1 MTLIK
6 VLSFII
12 LLYGAAGL
20 LLSFINIPGRDRDG
34 QGRDTSGSTTRKI
47 LLPFHKAA
55 LGIGAFGFFITM
67 IIVRIGA
74 QDAGVMVTPS
84 GVDDTE
90 LHTGWHIVMP
100 WNTVYIMD
108 KTVWVYTC
116 ANSTK
121 EGAKPDADAIW
132 APTKDGI
139 KMGFDVSVSWRIVP
153 TEASWIYANIS
164 ENDGGTSGRYYWLEE
179 NVIRPKLKSAMALT
193 VSNFSP
199 IEAYSTK
206 RQEIQDRII
215 ARMREEV
222 KGYKL
227 IIEQVDMR
235 EVFYNPEYEQAIN
248 AKKLAEQE
256 VLRLVEVT
264 KQKEEQLKQ
273 SSIDKDIA
281 IQQAEG
287 EAKSLQIK
295 GTSIAQNPKI
305 IDLEWINKW
314 DGKLPTYMMGDGK
327 GVIMN
332 LNNK

>member
-1 MTLIK
+1 MVLIK
-6 VLSFII
+6 FLAFII

-20 LLSFINIPGRDRDG
+20 VLSFITIPGREKDEN
-34 QGRDTSGSTTRKI
+34 GRETGGTTKRKI
-47 LLPFHKAA
+47 VLPLHKFA
-55 LGIGAFGFFITM
+55 LGLGVFAFFITS
-67 IIVRIGA
+67 IIGRIGA
-74 QDAGVMVTPS
+74 QDAGVMVTPG
-84 GVDDTE
+84 GVDENE

-100 WNTVYIMD
+100 WNTIYIMD

-116 ANSTK
+116 ANAAS

-193 VSNFSP
+193 VSNYSP

-215 ARMREEV
+215 GRMREEV

-248 AKKLAEQE
+248 SKKLAEQE